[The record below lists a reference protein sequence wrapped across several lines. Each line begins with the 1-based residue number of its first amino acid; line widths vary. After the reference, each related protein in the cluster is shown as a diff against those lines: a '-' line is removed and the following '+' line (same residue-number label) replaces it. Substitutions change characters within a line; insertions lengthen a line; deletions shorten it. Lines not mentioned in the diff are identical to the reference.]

1 MKKCWV
7 IIAFMLVLAGCGT
20 QKTFETVSDVYAEE
34 AMASMQQVMLEL
46 PEEAAVPVLENEDT
60 GKLYL
65 CDGYTVTVQTFEAGD
80 LEKTFRE
87 VTGFPKES
95 LTVIQ
100 TRVSGMECYSCAW
113 AAAGEGEEQVART
126 MILSDGNYHYAVTVM
141 TDASKAGELAQ
152 VWQDIF
158 DSVRLKSIDPQ

>member
-7 IIAFMLVLAGCGT
+7 IIAFMLILAGCGT
-20 QKTFETVSDVYAEE
+20 QETFETVSDAYAEP
-34 AMASMQQVMLEL
+34 AMASMQQVVLEL
-46 PEEAAVPVLENEDT
+46 PEEAAVTVLKNGDT

-87 VTGFPKES
+87 VTGFHKEN

-100 TRVSGMECYSCAW
+100 TLVSGMECYSCAW

-126 MILSDGNYHYAVTVM
+126 MILNDGNYHYAVTVM
-141 TDASKAGELAQ
+141 TNASKAGEMAQ

-158 DSVRLKSIDPQ
+158 DSVTLTNTAP